1 MRSTSPTSTS
11 RSRGAAGRRT
21 SVIRAALLLLA
32 IVPAIAFA
40 GPADR
45 APAPAAARFAAMK
58 TLVGTWRTADRPGS
72 ALRIRFSLTAGGSV
86 LVEEWLRGTDP
97 HSITIYH
104 RDGDGLLA
112 THYCPQS
119 NQPRL
124 ALVPSAD
131 ATTLRFAFRDAT
143 DLDRATESFLVALSF
158 DLANPERPVRRE
170 SYRQGGVDSPSELT
184 LVRDR

>member
-1 MRSTSPTSTS
+1 MS
-11 RSRGAAGRRT
+11 RA
-21 SVIRAALLLLA
+21 VALLLLMM
-32 IVPAIAFA
+32 PAIAAA

-45 APAPAAARFAAMK
+45 DPAPAAARFAAMK
-58 TLVGTWRTADRPGS
+58 TLVGTWRRADRPES

-97 HSITIYH
+97 HSLTVYH
-104 RDGDGLLA
+104 RDGDGLAA
-112 THYCPQS
+112 THYCPQG

-124 ALVPSAD
+124 ALLPSAD
-131 ATTLRFAFRDAT
+131 GTTFRFAFRDAT
-143 DLDRATESFLVALSF
+143 DLDSATESVLVALAF
-158 DLANPERPVRRE
+158 DLADPERPVRRE